1 MNFLIDFFNLILYRP
16 LLNSLILLYQYL
28 PGHDF
33 GLSVILLTVLI
44 RLILYPLMSQSLKSQ
59 KALSGLQSKIQ
70 EIQKKYVDDKE
81 KQAKEMIGLYQKEK
95 INPFSGLILVFLQLP
110 ILIALYQV
118 FWKGLRS
125 EEMVNLYSFVAQPER
140 INPTF
145 LGLVNLAEASLVLA
159 ILAGII
165 QFFQTKLTLPQKEKG
180 AEKTAPHQ
188 ISGEGQFSDIF
199 QKQMIYFFSIFTVL
213 ILLRLPAA
221 ISLYWIATSLF
232 SIMQQYFIFK
242 KI

>member
-1 MNFLIDFFNLILYRP
+1 MILIDFFNLILYRP

-81 KQAKEMIGLYQKEK
+81 KQAKEMVDLYRKEK

-118 FWKGLRS
+118 FWKGLRP

-165 QFFQTKLTLPQKEKG
+165 QFFQTKLMLPQKEKK
-180 AEKTAPHQ
+180 AEKTNP
-188 ISGEGQFSDIF
+188 QFSDIF
-199 QKQMIYFFSIFTVL
+199 QKQMIYFLPVFTIL
-213 ILLRLPAA
+213 ILLRMPAA

-232 SIMQQYFIFK
+232 SIIQQYFIFK

>member
-70 EIQKKYVDDKE
+70 EIQKKYSDDKE
-81 KQAKEMIGLYQKEK
+81 KQAKEMVGLYQKEK

-118 FWKGLRS
+118 FWKGLRP
-125 EEMVNLYSFVAQPER
+125 EEMVNLYSFVARPER

-145 LGLVNLAEASLVLA
+145 LGLVNLAEASLILA
-159 ILAGII
+159 ILAGIL

-180 AEKTAPHQ
+180 VKKTNP
-188 ISGEGQFSDIF
+188 QFSDIF
-199 QKQMIYFFSIFTVL
+199 QKQMIYFFPIFTVL

-232 SIMQQYFIFK
+232 SIIQQYFIFK

>member
-1 MNFLIDFFNLILYRP
+1 MNFLFDFFNLILYRP

-59 KALSGLQSKIQ
+59 KALSGLQLKIQ
-70 EIQKKYVDDKE
+70 EIQKKYVNDKE
-81 KQAKEMIGLYQKEK
+81 KQATEMIGLYQREK

-118 FWKGLRS
+118 FWKGLRP
-125 EEMVNLYSFVAQPER
+125 EEMVNLYSFVARPER

-145 LGLVNLAEASLVLA
+145 LGLVNLAEASLILA
-159 ILAGII
+159 ILAGIL
-165 QFFQTKLTLPQKEKG
+165 QFFQTKLMLPQKEK
-180 AEKTAPHQ
+180 EVKKTNP
-188 ISGEGQFSDIF
+188 QFSDIF
-199 QKQMIYFFSIFTVL
+199 QKQMIYFFPVFTIL

-221 ISLYWIATSLF
+221 TSLYWIATSLF
-232 SIMQQYFIFK
+232 SIIQQYFIFR

>member
-59 KALSGLQSKIQ
+59 KALSGLQLKIQ
-70 EIQKKYVDDKE
+70 EIQKKYVNDKE

-118 FWKGLRS
+118 FWKGLRP

-140 INPTF
+140 VNPTF

-180 AEKTAPHQ
+180 AEKTNP
-188 ISGEGQFSDIF
+188 QFSDIF
-199 QKQMIYFFSIFTVL
+199 QKQMIYFLPVFTIL
-213 ILLRLPAA
+213 ILLRMPAA
-221 ISLYWIATSLF
+221 ISLYWIVTSLF
-232 SIMQQYFIFK
+232 SIIQQYFIFK

>member
-70 EIQKKYVDDKE
+70 EIQKKYSDDKE
-81 KQAKEMIGLYQKEK
+81 KQAKEMVGLYQKEK

-118 FWKGLRS
+118 FWKGLRP
-125 EEMVNLYSFVAQPER
+125 EEMVNLYSFVARPEG

-145 LGLVNLAEASLVLA
+145 LGLVNLAEASLILA
-159 ILAGII
+159 ILAGIL

-180 AEKTAPHQ
+180 VKETNP
-188 ISGEGQFSDIF
+188 QFSDIF
-199 QKQMIYFFSIFTVL
+199 QKQMIYFFPIFTVL

-232 SIMQQYFIFK
+232 SIIQQYFIFK

>member
-1 MNFLIDFFNLILYRP
+1 MNFLIDFFNLILYHP

-70 EIQKKYVDDKE
+70 EIQKKYSDDKE
-81 KQAKEMIGLYQKEK
+81 KQVKEMASLYQKEK

-118 FWKGLRS
+118 FWKGLRP
-125 EEMVNLYSFVAQPER
+125 EEMVNLYSFVARPER

-145 LGLVNLAEASLVLA
+145 LGLVNLAEASLILA

-165 QFFQTKLTLPQKEKG
+165 QFFQTKLMLPQKEKK
-180 AEKTAPHQ
+180 AEKTNP
-188 ISGEGQFSDIF
+188 QFSDIF
-199 QKQMIYFFSIFTVL
+199 QKQMIYFFPVFTIL

-232 SIMQQYFIFK
+232 SIIQQYFIFK